1 MPQKVWKKQIELKLK
16 TQQIKAL
23 FVKKNKKFTQ
33 KSFFLFLNLIL
44 RQICLIFL
52 QNFNLTQKL

>member
-23 FVKKNKKFTQ
+23 FVKITQNSKKLFP
-33 KSFFLFLNLIL
+33 FLNLIL